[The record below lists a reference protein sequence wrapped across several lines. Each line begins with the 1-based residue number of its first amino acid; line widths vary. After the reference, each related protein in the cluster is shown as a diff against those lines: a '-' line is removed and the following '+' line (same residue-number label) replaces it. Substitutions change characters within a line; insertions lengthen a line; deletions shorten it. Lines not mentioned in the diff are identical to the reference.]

1 MCEEGALLLRCL
13 LISLAAVL
21 PATAAVAIEF
31 ETVRH
36 TLRAAAYDLIERD
49 GSVVIEIAGGPVYRV
64 GLADGRLSFEPDIP
78 DISHTKP
85 ADALPDTEIS
95 RGSGSIRS
103 AWLASP
109 TERYGHGVL
118 GDAIEAGAVIAKLAD
133 GSMARFDLGAD
144 AVFEDR
150 MVRIVDMD
158 GDGSDELL
166 VVKSFLSAGAAMT
179 LLAVKDGEL
188 VIAAEAPAI
197 GMANRWLNPIGVAD
211 FDGDG
216 RFEAAAV
223 ITPHIGGT
231 LKLYERRGGNLVEDH
246 AQFGFSN
253 HAMGSRVLALAA
265 IVDVNGDRVPDIV
278 VPDAGRRNL
287 LVVTFAQGTYRELA
301 RWPIAG
307 RLAKG
312 VVAADLDGDGDD
324 EIVYGDGERRLNV
337 GRLEEFPIFPRSV
350 RIRVI

>member
-1 MCEEGALLLRCL
+1 LFLCEEDALLTRCL

-21 PATAAVAIEF
+21 TATAAVAVEI
-31 ETVRH
+31 ETVSH
-36 TLRAAAYDLIERD
+36 TLRAAAYDLVERD
-49 GSVVIEIAGGPVYRV
+49 GSVVVETAGGPVYRV
-64 GLADGRLSFEPDIP
+64 GLSDSRLSFEPDIP

-85 ADALPDTEIS
+85 TDALPDTEIS
-95 RGSGSIRS
+95 RGPGSIRS
-103 AWLASP
+103 AWLAAP
-109 TERYGHGVL
+109 TNRYDHGVL
-118 GDAIEAGAVIAKLAD
+118 GDAIEAGAVVAQLAD
-133 GSMARFDLGAD
+133 GSMARFDLGED

-150 MVRIVDMD
+150 MARIVDMD
-158 GDGSDELL
+158 GDGIDELL
-166 VVKSFLSAGAAMT
+166 VVKSFLSHGAALT
-179 LLAVKDGEL
+179 LLAEKDGEL

-197 GMANRWLNPIGVAD
+197 GMANRWLNPVGVAD

-265 IVDVNGDRVPDIV
+265 ILDVNGDRVPDIV

-307 RLAKG
+307 RLATG

-337 GRLEEFPIFPRSV
+337 ITFQP
-350 RIRVI
+350 